1 MIQTVIKQPAEVIS
15 QLVPFGAPVTQILAA
30 TPVARGMV
38 AGAAALQADAVLV
51 DGSVTVTLAGG
62 TDGERYLVTVRATL
76 ATGEEREAEA
86 EIVVI
91 DAAWVMPDGGA
102 PYLSIE
108 DFVRRFG
115 LPEIVR
121 MTDAD
126 GSGRIDRDLLVA
138 QLVDA
143 QAIVEAHLA
152 GRYALPLA
160 EVPLPVK
167 KAIADLARASLYPG
181 GAPDGVADAAR
192 ASMRM
197 LEQIRDGR
205 LTLPSAVPLA
215 AAAIAADPVLF
226 DAGER
231 AYPDGLQDYRL

>member
-1 MIQTVIKQPAEVIS
+1 MIQTVIKQPAETIRLPLS
-15 QLVPFGAPVTQILAA
+15 FDAPVAQILA
-30 TPVARGMV
+30 TTSVARGLV
-38 AGAAALQADAVLV
+38 AGAAALQAEAGLV
-51 DGSVTVTLAGG
+51 GGLVTVMLTGG
-62 TDGERYLVTVRATL
+62 TDGERYLVTVQAGL
-76 ATGEEREAEA
+76 DAGEVREIEA

-91 DAAWVMPDGGA
+91 DAAWTMPDGGA
-102 PYLSIE
+102 PYLSIDE
-108 DFVRRFG
+108 FVRRFG
-115 LPEIVR
+115 LPETVR

-126 GSGRIDRDLLVA
+126 GSGRIDRALLVA

-181 GAPDGVADAAR
+181 GAPDGVAEAAR

-205 LTLPSAVPLA
+205 LTLPSAVPLSP
-215 AAAIAADPVLF
+215 AAIAADPVLF